1 MTNDTDDTTPAASNG
16 ETTTTTPATHAGLR
30 AHAHDFDTCD
40 PETDL
45 AADTLPDDIHDAA
58 VVALGEGSHGTRE
71 FFRLK
76 HRLLR
81 HLVTE
86 AGVRTFAMEA
96 NAPEARV
103 LDEYVVH
110 GRGDPEAGLE
120 GLYFWTWQTEEVLGL
135 VEWLRAFNEDRP
147 LDDRVRFRGFDAQ
160 YTQGAVD
167 ALLGRF
173 GNDEL
178 PAGLLDDLELI
189 GDDGTRPV
197 NDDRVEERIDAA
209 GRVVPRVRG
218 TVGDSAADDRTRHWI
233 RVIEQVTER
242 KRTLLD
248 WHAAADDSA
257 AAAAAMETV
266 LRVRD
271 RAMAENVEWIEG
283 RSEGPVVLWAHDAHI
298 NRDRHALRDAEVA
311 APSLGSHLAERYGDD
326 YYAVGFA
333 FARGSFQAIDRT
345 GGGNGLTSF
354 TLDDPLPGTVKSVLA
369 DADLGA
375 AMFDLRAGREDPRL
389 RDWLGTRRERFSLGA
404 TYDGDPESY
413 RTAYPLGQAF
423 DALCFVPKT
432 TRARPL

>member
-1 MTNDTDDTTPAASNG
+1 MTNDTNDTTPTVSNDG
-16 ETTTTTPATHAGLR
+16 PTTTSATHAGLR
-30 AHAHDFDTCD
+30 AHAYDLDTCD

-45 AADTLPDDIHDAA
+45 APDALPDDIHDAA
-58 VVALGEGSHGTRE
+58 VVALGEGTHGTRE

-76 HRLLR
+76 HRLVR

-96 NAPEARV
+96 NAPEARA

-120 GLYFWTWQTEEVLGL
+120 GLYFWTWQTEEVLAL

-167 ALLGRF
+167 ELLDRF
-173 GNDEL
+173 GEGEL
-178 PAGLLDDLELI
+178 PDGIVDDLELI

-197 NDDRVEERIDAA
+197 NDDWVDERIDAA
-209 GRVVPRVRG
+209 ERVVPGLRQQLR
-218 TVGDSAADDRTRHWI
+218 DDEAHEQSRYWL
-233 RVIEQVTER
+233 RVIEQATEY
-242 KRTLLD
+242 KRALLD
-248 WHAAADDSA
+248 WEAAEDDSDA
-257 AAAAAMETV
+257 EATAMEAV

-271 RAMAENVEWIEG
+271 RAMAENVAWIED
-283 RSEGPVVLWAHDAHI
+283 RANGPVVLWAHDAHV
-298 NRDRHALRDAEVA
+298 NRDRHAVRDADVA
-311 APSLGSHLAERYGDD
+311 APSMGSRLAAQYGND

-345 GGGNGLTSF
+345 GEGRGLTSF
-354 TLDDPLPGTVKSVLA
+354 TLREPVPGTVESTLD
-369 DADLGA
+369 DAAVGT
-375 AMFDLRAGREDPRL
+375 AMLDLRTGSEDPRL
-389 RDWLGTRRERFSLGA
+389 RDWVGTRRERFSLGA
-404 TYDGDPESY
+404 TYGGDPESY

-423 DALCFVPKT
+423 DALCFVPET